1 MHDLITIG
9 WRERL
14 SLPDLGLGLK
24 AKIDTGARTSALHVS
39 SLEEFDRDGRTWLR
53 FGVDTTR
60 GKVLLT
66 GKADTQEAKDAAGK
80 LATNTRGVSSVKNL
94 LVVENAKPSLVKA
107 EVNNMA
113 DGWITTKVK
122 STFAYSTNVDGSDI
136 GVKTHEGVVTLS
148 GKVDS
153 GAERAL
159 AIELAKNVRGVKSVD
174 SKELTM

>member
-60 GKVLLT
+60 GKASLRVCEAIALEKRSVTDSGGHATERWFIHSTISIARQRFDAEINLTDRGNMLFPMLL
-66 GKADTQEAKDAAGK
+66 GRSALCGRFVVDPERSYMHSRRVRMASGDAA
-80 LATNTRGVSSVKNL
+80 
-94 LVVENAKPSLVKA
+94 
-107 EVNNMA
+107 
-113 DGWITTKVK
+113 
-122 STFAYSTNVDGSDI
+122 
-136 GVKTHEGVVTLS
+136 
-148 GKVDS
+148 
-153 GAERAL
+153 
-159 AIELAKNVRGVKSVD
+159 
-174 SKELTM
+174 